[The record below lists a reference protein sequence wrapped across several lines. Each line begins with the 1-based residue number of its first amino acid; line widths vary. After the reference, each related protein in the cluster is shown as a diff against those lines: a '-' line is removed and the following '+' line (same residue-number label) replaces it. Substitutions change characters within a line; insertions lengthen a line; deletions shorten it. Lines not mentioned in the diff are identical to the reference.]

1 MIHLTPEDIQRYLD
15 GVAGRDRGEFDDHLA
30 GCPGCL
36 KRLEEYRTL
45 YIDLG
50 DDRAIH
56 ALPGLTDKVMNRLI
70 SGRRSEEESGLLDFV
85 LAGCGILL
93 AAVALI
99 VFVGLGPL
107 AAGLAG
113 TGGAIRD
120 LAGASASAASRFR
133 PPVLLAA
140 AAVIFLVYIAN
151 GIALRRPGTRSP
163 HP

>member
-1 MIHLTPEDIQRYLD
+1 LKHLTPEDIQRYLD
-15 GVAGRDRGEFDDHLA
+15 GVAGRDTGEFDDHLA

-36 KRLEEYRTL
+36 ERLEEYRAL
-45 YIDLG
+45 YVDLG
-50 DDRAIH
+50 DDGAIP

-107 AAGLAG
+107 TAGPAWL
-113 TGGAIRD
+113 GGAIRD
-120 LAGASASAASRFR
+120 LAGAGASAASRLR

-163 HP
+163 RP